1 VTNSSPLINHQ
12 FFWEVINIYI
22 SNMLDHLRDICY
34 IEKVF
39 EWLLEQLKWK
49 KKRNCYQPHKETA
62 SKILTQGLTESPTS
76 KHRNGVS
83 TESLWQYP
91 ICIGEGHKYRP
102 FRDLRSLPEAG
113 RPREHVENHGRTCT
127 QVFFL
132 CKADLGF
139 FHFLEI
145 VTGWLVPSAR

>member
-1 VTNSSPLINHQ
+1 MTNSSPLINHQ

-22 SNMLDHLRDICY
+22 SNMLDHVRGICY

-39 EWLLEQLKWK
+39 KWLLEQLKWK
-49 KKRNCYQPHKETA
+49 KRRNRHQPHKETLW
-62 SKILTQGLTESPTS
+62 KILSQGLSESPTS

-91 ICIGEGHKYRP
+91 LCTGEGPKYRP
-102 FRDLRSLPEAG
+102 FCDLRYVPEAG
-113 RPREHVENHGRTCT
+113 RGREHVENHGRACT
-127 QVFFL
+127 QVLFL

-145 VTGWLVPSAR
+145 VTG